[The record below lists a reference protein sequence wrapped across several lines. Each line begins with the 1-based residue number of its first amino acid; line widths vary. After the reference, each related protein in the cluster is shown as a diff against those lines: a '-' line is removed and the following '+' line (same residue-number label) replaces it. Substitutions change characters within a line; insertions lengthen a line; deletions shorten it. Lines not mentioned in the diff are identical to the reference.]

1 MSDIAVKERVLEQ
14 GRSTGGDDDYDLID
28 YTFSE
33 YVKAIDAI
41 NHICG
46 DKYKHMTLEFDPFGV
61 SDLLEPVIFFFE
73 RNGEGEFICKNDPSN
88 EASSEVLREIHCNW
102 VVARKEQEHV
112 WITVKDWKVV
122 ESDE

>member
-1 MSDIAVKERVLEQ
+1 MGDIAVKERVLEQ

-28 YTFSE
+28 YSFAG

-41 NHICG
+41 NYICE
-46 DKYKHMTLEFDPFGV
+46 DKHKHVTFEFKTFGEFGI
-61 SDLLEPVIFFFE
+61 LEPIIFFFK
-73 RNGEGEFICKNDPSN
+73 RNEEGEFICNNVPDNKTAR
-88 EASSEVLREIHCNW
+88 ELLREIHCNW

-122 ESDE
+122 ESDA